1 MANELTV
8 IETDILNVD
17 EKSELNANI
26 DRIIEA
32 HKNNR
37 QEINRLVFESVAAMT
52 EADQAQEK
60 LSNKGFF
67 RRFIGG
73 ITGSNQK
80 LQNKINSNRAVVQY
94 AAQQTLQKLAEQ
106 NLMTFD
112 LITAVNNKLNA
123 SIYDVNTEFN
133 RIYTGLEKFL
143 KHSRNEIVRL
153 ETRLARVE
161 QNVQLLTWQNS
172 IEYLEFDGEEYLDM
186 DDTKKIV
193 CLTRDFFD
201 ITKGNWT
208 TSDLLLLKTAMA
220 TIGIQPRAKVNY
232 LGVLREIEDNEVLKN
247 KLLNGKE
254 LQPIIDPSYLI
265 ALGTLKKME
274 SLKNE
279 ESYIVDTVNSFMNQ
293 YDIEVSSEYICDK
306 LVDKYLQEKALVNIN
321 IDVDSYDMIL
331 DLLYNL
337 KQAESENLIVLLF
350 NEQMQ
355 KIEKEQMQEAEQA
368 YLKGDFKTAFDIFS
382 LLADN
387 GNGRAMYF
395 MGLFYQFGC
404 ENLIKINKE
413 WANIWFDKG
422 MKLGDPLCIWAVA
435 DNLPSE
441 KQKKF
446 FNNINILGDI
456 IELVRENN
464 LYAQYTLGVMYCYG
478 NGVVQNYEEAVKW
491 YRKAAE
497 RGYYMAQCNLG
508 IMYESGTGVIQDY
521 KEAVEWYRKAAVQ
534 GYCIAQCNLGLMY
547 EFGKGLVRD
556 YKEAVKWY
564 RKAAEQGYS
573 IAQCNLGLMYN
584 RGKGV
589 VQDYKEAVKWYRKAA
604 VQGDNI
610 AQCNLAIMYESGEGV
625 AQNDEEAIKW
635 YRKAAE
641 QGNSIAQ
648 CGLGL
653 MYELGERVTKN
664 YEEAAKWYKKAAEQ
678 GDNIAQCKLGDM
690 YESGTG
696 VVQDYKEA
704 VKWYRKAA
712 EQGNN
717 MAQCNLGCMYEKGYG
732 VKEDKNEA
740 VKWYKEAVEQGNINA
755 KIFLERLMTKTIK
768 IEATYKI

>member
-1 MANELTV
+1 MANELTI

-94 AAQQTLQKLAEQ
+94 AAQQTLQKLVEQ

-232 LGVLREIEDNEVLKN
+232 FSVLKEIGNNEVLKN

-254 LQPIIDPSYLI
+254 LQPIVNPSYLI

-279 ESYIVDTVNSFMNQ
+279 ESYIVDTVNNYMNQ
-293 YDIEVSSEYICDK
+293 YNIGEDCESICDG
-306 LVDKYLQEKALVNIN
+306 LTDKYLQEKALVNIN
-321 IDVDSYDMIL
+321 IDVESYDMIL

-337 KQAESENLIVLLF
+337 EQAESENLIVSPL
-350 NEQMQ
+350 
-355 KIEKEQMQEAEQA
+355 KEQVQGKEYLNEYEKMMYSAEQ
-368 YLKGDFKTAFDIFS
+368 GD
-382 LLADN
+382 
-387 GNGRAMYF
+387 
-395 MGLFYQFGC
+395 
-404 ENLIKINKE
+404 
-413 WANIWFDKG
+413 
-422 MKLGDPLCIWAVA
+422 
-435 DNLPSE
+435 SE
-441 KQKKF
+441 
-446 FNNINILGDI
+446 
-456 IELVRENN
+456 
-464 LYAQYTLGVMYCYG
+464 AQYLLGIMYEKG
-478 NGVVQNYEEAVKW
+478 NEIEQDYEEAVKW
-491 YRKAAE
+491 YKESAKQGNSEAQYKLGYMYQFGDGVRQDYEEAVRWYKESAE
-497 RGYYMAQCNLG
+497 QGNSEAQNNLG
-508 IMYESGTGVIQDY
+508 EMYYYGYGVEEDY
-521 KEAVEWYRKAAVQ
+521 EEAIRWYRKAIEQ
-534 GYCIAQCNLGLMY
+534 GNSKAQYNLGHMY
-547 EFGKGLVRD
+547 EWGDGVKED
-556 YKEAVKWY
+556 YK
-564 RKAAEQGYS
+564 
-573 IAQCNLGLMYN
+573 
-584 RGKGV
+584 
-589 VQDYKEAVKWYRKAA
+589 
-604 VQGDNI
+604 
-610 AQCNLAIMYESGEGV
+610 
-625 AQNDEEAIKW
+625 EAIKW

-641 QGNSIAQ
+641 QGNIEAQ
-648 CGLGL
+648 FSLGL
-653 MYELGERVTKN
+653 MYDSGREIEQN
-664 YEEAAKWYKKAAEQ
+664 YEEAVKWYKKAAEQ
-678 GDNIAQCKLGDM
+678 GDSTAQCNLGVM
-690 YESGTG
+690 YEWGKG
-696 VVQDYKEA
+696 VIQDKEEA

-712 EQGNN
+712 EQGDTD
-717 MAQCNLGCMYEKGYG
+717 AR
-732 VKEDKNEA
+732 EA
-740 VKWYKEAVEQGNINA
+740 
-755 KIFLERLMTKTIK
+755 LERLGVTV
-768 IEATYKI
+768 

>member
-1 MANELTV
+1 MNNLQGRNIKMANELTV

-208 TSDLLLLKTAMA
+208 TSDLLLLKAAMA
-220 TIGIQPRAKVNY
+220 TIDIQPRAKVNY
-232 LGVLREIEDNEVLKN
+232 LNVLRKIENNSILKE

-254 LQPIIDPSYLI
+254 IQPITDPSYLI

-274 SLKNE
+274 SLNNE
-279 ESYIVDTVNSFMNQ
+279 ESYIVDNVINYMNQ
-293 YDIEVSSEYICDK
+293 YNAEVNRERICDD
-306 LVDKYLQEKALVNIN
+306 LTIKYLQEKALVNIN

-337 KQAESENLIVLLF
+337 KQAESENLI
-350 NEQMQ
+350 
-355 KIEKEQMQEAEQA
+355 
-368 YLKGDFKTAFDIFS
+368 IFS
-382 LLADN
+382 LNAQVQEIEDEQIQGIEQEEFDEYEYGKEIMRAAEQGDSEAQCNL
-387 GNGRAMYF
+387 GNMYYW
-395 MGLFYQFGC
+395 G
-404 ENLIKINKE
+404 
-413 WANIWFDKG
+413 A
-422 MKLGDPLCIWAVA
+422 
-435 DNLPSE
+435 
-441 KQKKF
+441 
-446 FNNINILGDI
+446 
-456 IELVRENN
+456 
-464 LYAQYTLGVMYCYG
+464 GVE
-478 NGVVQNYEEAVKW
+478 QDYEEAVKW
-491 YRKAAE
+491 YRKAVEQSNNEAQRNLGFMYEYGYGVMKDNNQAIIWYVKAAE
-497 RGYYMAQCNLG
+497 QGNSDAQCRLG
-508 IMYESGTGVIQDY
+508 DIYQYGRGVLPSY
-521 KEAVEWYRKAAVQ
+521 KYA
-534 GYCIAQCNLGLMY
+534 M
-547 EFGKGLVRD
+547 
-556 YKEAVKWY
+556 KWY
-564 RKAAEQGYS
+564 RKAAEQGNS
-573 IAQCNLGLMYN
+573 DAQYGLGDMYKYG
-584 RGKGV
+584 RGVK
-589 VQDYKEAVKWYRKAA
+589 QDYKET
-604 VQGDNI
+604 
-610 AQCNLAIMYESGEGV
+610 
-625 AQNDEEAIKW
+625 IKW

-641 QGNSIAQ
+641 QGNSNAQ
-648 CGLGL
+648 YSLGN
-653 MYELGERVTKN
+653 MYYWGEGVKQD
-664 YEEAAKWYKKAAEQ
+664 YEETIKWYKKAAEQ
-678 GDNIAQCKLGDM
+678 GNSNAQYSLGMM
-690 YESGTG
+690 YHYGKG
-696 VVQDYKEA
+696 VKQDYKKA
-704 VKWYRKAA
+704 VEWYREAA
-712 EQGNN
+712 EQGDINSKEVLDR
-717 MAQCNLGCMYEKGYG
+717 LG
-732 VKEDKNEA
+732 
-740 VKWYKEAVEQGNINA
+740 IS
-755 KIFLERLMTKTIK
+755 L
-768 IEATYKI
+768 

>member
-1 MANELTV
+1 MNNLQGRNIKMANELTV

-208 TSDLLLLKTAMA
+208 TSDLLLLKAAMA
-220 TIGIQPRAKVNY
+220 TIDIQPRAKVNY
-232 LGVLREIEDNEVLKN
+232 LNVLRKIENNSILKE

-254 LQPIIDPSYLI
+254 IQPITDPSYLI

-274 SLKNE
+274 SLNNE
-279 ESYIVDTVNSFMNQ
+279 ESYIVDNVINYMNQ
-293 YDIEVSSEYICDK
+293 YNAEVNRERICDD
-306 LVDKYLQEKALVNIN
+306 LTIKYLQEKALVNIN

-337 KQAESENLIVLLF
+337 KQAESENLI
-350 NEQMQ
+350 
-355 KIEKEQMQEAEQA
+355 
-368 YLKGDFKTAFDIFS
+368 IFS
-382 LLADN
+382 LNAQVQEIEDEQIQGIEQEEFDEYEYGKEIMRAAEQGDSEAQCNL
-387 GNGRAMYF
+387 GNMYYW
-395 MGLFYQFGC
+395 G
-404 ENLIKINKE
+404 
-413 WANIWFDKG
+413 A
-422 MKLGDPLCIWAVA
+422 
-435 DNLPSE
+435 
-441 KQKKF
+441 
-446 FNNINILGDI
+446 
-456 IELVRENN
+456 
-464 LYAQYTLGVMYCYG
+464 GVE
-478 NGVVQNYEEAVKW
+478 QDYEEAVKW
-491 YRKAAE
+491 YRKAVEQSNNEAQRNLGFMYEYGYGVMKDNNQAIIWYVKAAE
-497 RGYYMAQCNLG
+497 QGNSDAQCRLG
-508 IMYESGTGVIQDY
+508 DIYQYGRGVLPSY
-521 KEAVEWYRKAAVQ
+521 KYA
-534 GYCIAQCNLGLMY
+534 M
-547 EFGKGLVRD
+547 
-556 YKEAVKWY
+556 KWY
-564 RKAAEQGYS
+564 RKAAEQGNS
-573 IAQCNLGLMYN
+573 DAQCRLGDIYQYG
-584 RGKGV
+584 RGV
-589 VQDYKEAVKWYRKAA
+589 LPSYKYAMKWYRKAA
-604 VQGDNI
+604 EQGNSD
-610 AQCNLAIMYESGEGV
+610 AQYGLGDMYKYGRGV
-625 AQNDEEAIKW
+625 KQDYKETIKW

-641 QGNSIAQ
+641 QGNSNAQ
-648 CGLGL
+648 YSLGN
-653 MYELGERVTKN
+653 MYYWGEGVKQD
-664 YEEAAKWYKKAAEQ
+664 YEETIKWYKKAAEQ
-678 GDNIAQCKLGDM
+678 GNSNAQYSLGMM
-690 YESGTG
+690 YHYGKG
-696 VVQDYKEA
+696 VKQDYKKA
-704 VKWYRKAA
+704 VEWYREAA
-712 EQGNN
+712 EQGDINSKEVLDR
-717 MAQCNLGCMYEKGYG
+717 LG
-732 VKEDKNEA
+732 
-740 VKWYKEAVEQGNINA
+740 IS
-755 KIFLERLMTKTIK
+755 L
-768 IEATYKI
+768 